1 MHDRILLHLHF
12 VTSVDIVRY
21 IEICVLGLSVY
32 VPFLWSYE
40 TVCLKEVLRYKFG
53 VAWTMVTTATASVQ
67 VVWHH

>member
-21 IEICVLGLSVY
+21 IEICVLGLSV
-32 VPFLWSYE
+32 YE